1 MKSSINA
8 NETTFN
14 LDGRTKYCHSAQYAS
29 FTSSSSSS
37 RSYVATVDQH
47 LQQNGPVVA
56 GSGNWSSV
64 SEFNYDSFN
73 QNTGVSSYV
82 YSSAPNS
89 YVYLGTGGAAYMGV
103 DTDLLILWRT
113 GPGTTDGDYHS
124 MTVSEGAGL

>member
-1 MKSSINA
+1 MKSSIRA

-14 LDGRTKYCHSAQYAS
+14 LDGQTKYCHSAQYAS

-47 LQQNGPVVA
+47 LQQNGLVVS
-56 GSGNWSSV
+56 GSGNWSAVNES
-64 SEFNYDSFN
+64 NYDSFN

-89 YVYLGTGGAAYMGV
+89 YVYLGTGGASYMGV